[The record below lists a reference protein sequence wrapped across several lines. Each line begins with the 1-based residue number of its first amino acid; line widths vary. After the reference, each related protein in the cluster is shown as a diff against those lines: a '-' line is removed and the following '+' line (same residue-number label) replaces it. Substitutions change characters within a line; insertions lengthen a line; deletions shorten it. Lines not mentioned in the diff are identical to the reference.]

1 MAATARALHRQEN
14 TIINVQSIDDIRADA
29 FRCWSHGVADRGSAF
44 RSPAL
49 ATVGP
54 DGRPQ
59 VRTVVLRGFDPA
71 ARVLT
76 VHSDV
81 RAAKIAALRA
91 NPNAALH
98 VWDDDAQVQIR
109 VDGIAAI
116 SVSDG
121 LARTEWAR
129 LHEGSRAA
137 YRSKTMPA
145 TAVDDPAAIPQ
156 VDDAA
161 AFAQF
166 AVLRIRLDRM
176 EWLHLAH
183 EGQRRA
189 QFVWRDDVLE
199 QHWLAP

>member
-1 MAATARALHRQEN
+1 MAATGRTLRWQEDAITN
-14 TIINVQSIDDIRADA
+14 LQNLDEIRTDA
-29 FRCWSHGVADRGSAF
+29 FRCWSCGVADRGSAF

-71 ARVLT
+71 ARLLT
-76 VHSDV
+76 AHSDI

-91 NPNAALH
+91 NPDAALH

-109 VDGIAAI
+109 VDGTAAI
-116 SVSDG
+116 SANDD
-121 LARTEWAR
+121 LARTEWER
-129 LHEGSRAA
+129 LHERSRAA
-137 YRSKTMPA
+137 YRSKTVPA
-145 TAVDDPAAIPQ
+145 TVVEDPATIPQ
-156 VDDAA
+156 VNDAA

-166 AVLRIRLDRM
+166 AVLRIRFDRM

-189 QFVWRDDVLE
+189 RFVWRDGVLE